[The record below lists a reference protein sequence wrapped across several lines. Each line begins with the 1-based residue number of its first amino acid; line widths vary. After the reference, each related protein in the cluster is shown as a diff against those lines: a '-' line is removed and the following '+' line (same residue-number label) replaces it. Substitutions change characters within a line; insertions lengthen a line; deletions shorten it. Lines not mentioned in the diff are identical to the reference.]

1 MAELDEKLNALLS
14 DPNSM
19 AQIMQMAQQLSATMG
34 GGSAS
39 PSPPTAAAPP
49 AAPTTQTAPQAPAP
63 SLPGGIDPQ
72 VVARFLP
79 LLQEYSR
86 SSSQTMQL
94 LYALRPFLKES
105 KQDKVERAARLA
117 RLIHLGKKFLMD
129 WGGRPC
135 ITATSAAT
143 AAPTPASARRT
154 RRCRRRS
161 RSVHL
166 SRRSIRLLPR
176 LPGRRKHRPC
186 KRLRLMSRPA
196 VLRRL
201 RRSGGC
207 STACWRSCTFRILM
221 RETSSC

>member
-1 MAELDEKLNALLS
+1 MSKS
-14 DPNSM
+14 
-19 AQIMQMAQQLSATMG
+19 Q
-34 GGSAS
+34 
-39 PSPPTAAAPP
+39 PPTAAAPP

-129 WGGRPC
+129 WGDGH
-135 ITATSAAT
+135 
-143 AAPTPASARRT
+143 
-154 RRCRRRS
+154 
-161 RSVHL
+161 V
-166 SRRSIRLLPR
+166 
-176 LPGRRKHRPC
+176 
-186 KRLRLMSRPA
+186 
-196 VLRRL
+196 
-201 RRSGGC
+201 
-207 STACWRSCTFRILM
+207 
-221 RETSSC
+221 